1 MMPQVIK
8 MAYEVKVTRQGQT
21 TIPKP
26 LREKYDIAEGDTIL
40 YIDVGDHVAVLP
52 VPKDP
57 LTVLKGLRIEEK
69 GTIYDI
75 RKEALRTAQ
84 RLVEEKFKRG

>member
-21 TIPKP
+21 TIPKT

-40 YIDVGDHVAVLP
+40 
-52 VPKDP
+52 
-57 LTVLKGLRIEEK
+57 
-69 GTIYDI
+69 
-75 RKEALRTAQ
+75 
-84 RLVEEKFKRG
+84 

>member
-1 MMPQVIK
+1 
-8 MAYEVKVTRQGQT
+8 
-21 TIPKP
+21 
-26 LREKYDIAEGDTIL
+26 
-40 YIDVGDHVAVLP
+40 VAVLP